1 MRWLVMLAG
10 LLAIVLPLL
19 NNSFSKKSKLPG
31 LVFMIVCDIQL
42 LLGLILYFGSSAF
55 GIKAF
60 DAGMSH
66 VIKSPEIRKI
76 TVEHF
81 ILMLIA
87 VALVHIGYKK
97 IKSMTDQTEIKSA
110 SMKFFG
116 IALALIL
123 LGIPW
128 FRLSGM

>member
-10 LLAIVLPLL
+10 FLAIVLPLL
-19 NNSFSKKSKLPG
+19 NSSFSKKSKLPG

-42 LLGLILYFGSSAF
+42 LLGLILYFGPSAL

-60 DAGMSH
+60 NAGMSH
-66 VIKSPEIRKI
+66 VMKTPEIRKI
-76 TVEHF
+76 TIEHF
-81 ILMLIA
+81 VLMLIA
-87 VALVHIGYKK
+87 IALVHIGYKK
-97 IKSMTDQTEIKSA
+97 IKAMTNQAEIKSA

-116 IALALIL
+116 IALTLIL

-128 FRLSGM
+128 FRL